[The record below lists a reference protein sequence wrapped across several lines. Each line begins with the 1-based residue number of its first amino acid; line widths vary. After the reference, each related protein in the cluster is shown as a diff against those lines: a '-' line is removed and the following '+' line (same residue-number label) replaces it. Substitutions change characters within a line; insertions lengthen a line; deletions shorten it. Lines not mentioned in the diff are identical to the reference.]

1 MVVKRH
7 RHGGEL
13 YYVIEQSDGTLA
25 HLPAWMTRCE
35 AADLPDRS
43 PPRLALAALQDLR
56 RLLDQVL
63 SSSASQSQ
71 RGGDHAQGS
80 TTATGSVCQPG
91 SGTGLPLPDAN
102 DRCMD
107 GREMIRLR
115 PSHTVMFFA
124 FTRLFAALT
133 STFFAVMW

>member
-13 YYVIEQSDGTLA
+13 YYVIEQPDGTLA
-25 HLPAWMTRCE
+25 HLPVWMTRCE
-35 AADLPDRS
+35 AADLPDHS
-43 PPRLALAALQDLR
+43 PPRLALAALHDLR

-80 TTATGSVCQPG
+80 TAATGSVCQPG
-91 SGTGLPLPDAN
+91 SGAGSSPDDGSGKGDDPAAGAGPVAASGRIGDN
-102 DRCMD
+102 D
-107 GREMIRLR
+107 G
-115 PSHTVMFFA
+115 SGG
-124 FTRLFAALT
+124 
-133 STFFAVMW
+133 